1 MVKGLKLGIL
11 LLKNERRFLMKNVPE
26 NFVGATEERCKE
38 IVEFFYKIVKESM
51 EEEMGI
57 EIPFSVTANKKA
69 S

>member
-1 MVKGLKLGIL
+1 MEKVT
-11 LLKNERRFLMKNVPE
+11 NC
-26 NFVGATEERCKE
+26 FVGASEERCKQ

>member
-1 MVKGLKLGIL
+1 MGNIPGC
-11 LLKNERRFLMKNVPE
+11 
-26 NFVGATEERCKE
+26 FVGATEERCKE

-57 EIPFSVTANKKA
+57 EIPFSITANEKA

>member
-1 MVKGLKLGIL
+1 M
-11 LLKNERRFLMKNVPE
+11 ENVPKC
-26 NFVGATEERCKE
+26 FVGATEERCKE

-57 EIPFSVTANKKA
+57 EIPFSVTAKKV

>member
-1 MVKGLKLGIL
+1 MGDIPKC
-11 LLKNERRFLMKNVPE
+11 
-26 NFVGATEERCKE
+26 FVGATEERCKE

-57 EIPFSVTANKKA
+57 EIPFSVTATRKA

>member
-1 MVKGLKLGIL
+1 MGDIPKC
-11 LLKNERRFLMKNVPE
+11 
-26 NFVGATEERCKE
+26 FVGATEERCKE

-57 EIPFSVTANKKA
+57 EIPFSVTAKKV

>member
-1 MVKGLKLGIL
+1 MV
-11 LLKNERRFLMKNVPE
+11 NVPE
-26 NFVGATEERCKE
+26 SVVGATEERCKE
-38 IVEFFYKIVKESM
+38 IVEFFYKIVKENM